1 MHDNKSLCCTIS
13 VTLNA
18 AFDKNNFH
26 VLWFMWVF
34 YKIIHETESSL
45 NKYGVELCILG
56 EVMEFYWDH
65 VF

>member
-26 VLWFMWVF
+26 VLWF
-34 YKIIHETESSL
+34 IHGYFTKLFTKQSQA
-45 NKYGVELCILG
+45 
-56 EVMEFYWDH
+56 
-65 VF
+65 